1 MTMKN
6 FRAVDMPRG
15 AAAPAPAPVDPD
27 SVPAVGGETGTV
39 DPLPVGENAPADEPL
54 IDAETFEVPVAV
66 VTDPDAVGQDI
77 VDSFVNEGGA
87 VTDDNAPSV

>member
-27 SVPAVGGETGTV
+27 DAPVVGGETGTV
-39 DPLPVGENAPADEPL
+39 DPLPVGENAPAVEPVVDVEAPEAP
-54 IDAETFEVPVAV
+54 IV
-66 VTDPDAVGQDI
+66 VTDPDAVGQAI

>member
-6 FRAVDMPRG
+6 FRSVDMPRG
-15 AAAPAPAPVDPD
+15 AAALAPALVDPD
-27 SVPAVGGETGTV
+27 DAPVIGGETGTV
-39 DPLPVGENAPADEPL
+39 DPLPVGENAPSVEPV
-54 IDAETFEVPVAV
+54 IDAETFEVPVAA
-66 VTDPDAVGQDI
+66 VTDPDAVGQAI